1 GENGRYRVPSVLVV
15 GAERAAVGASPTL
28 AGQPLPHTGQRL
40 VGMQGKI
47 AAYVIGAS
55 GFPRSQAACQHERLR
70 AGPSACFRRLPGNGL
85 SFVELCELGCKKG
98 SHPVNTQRMFVFAE
112 VPARVG

>member
-1 GENGRYRVPSVLVV
+1 MTPQAFANSWLFAYISGLRYVDGAILTEGENGRYRVPSVLVV

-70 AGPSACFRRLPGNGL
+70 AGPSGCF
-85 SFVELCELGCKKG
+85 
-98 SHPVNTQRMFVFAE
+98 
-112 VPARVG
+112 